1 MSAVAT
7 LAATLAA
14 LGVTV
19 WVGAPARPAAARL
32 GPTAAR
38 ATPPGGSTE
47 RATGEDPV
55 SGDPASGVPGARRR
69 HRLVLVAGG
78 LGVVLAAW
86 LGVGPR
92 GAAFAIIGLV
102 PTLTA
107 ATLVRGRRRSVVRA
121 RVETEVARA
130 CSLVA
135 AEVRAGRSPE
145 GAVGL
150 VAGDCPVLV
159 PAAAALGV
167 GDDVVR
173 TWRRQ
178 ATRPGCDGL
187 AELARAWEVSRACG
201 APMGPS
207 LDQVAD
213 ALEREA
219 EVSRLVRGELASAQA
234 TGRLMAVLPVVG
246 IGLGYSIGGRPVDFL
261 LHTTIGLGCLVG
273 AVVLAS
279 AGTLW
284 TTALARTPGREG

>member
-1 MSAVAT
+1 MSALAA

-14 LGVTV
+14 LAVAV
-19 WVGAPARPAAARL
+19 RVGPPARPAADRL
-32 GPTAAR
+32 VPVTAPATAPDRAVRTAA
-38 ATPPGGSTE
+38 T
-47 RATGEDPV
+47 
-55 SGDPASGVPGARRR
+55 RRR
-69 HRLVLVAGG
+69 LLGAAGG
-78 LGVVLAAW
+78 LTVVLAAG
-86 LGVGPR
+86 LVAGPP
-92 GAAFAIIGLV
+92 GAAYATIGLV
-102 PTLTA
+102 PTLTVA
-107 ATLVRGRRRSVVRA
+107 VLLRGRRRSGFRA
-121 RVETEVARA
+121 RLETEVARA

-145 GAVGL
+145 GAVGV

-173 TWRRQ
+173 TWRHQ
-178 ATRPGCDGL
+178 ATGPGCNGL
-187 AELARAWEVSRACG
+187 ADLARAWEVSRACG

-213 ALEREA
+213 SLEREA

-234 TGRLMAVLPVVG
+234 TGRLMAVLPLVG
-246 IGLGYSIGGRPVDFL
+246 IGLGHSIGGRPVDFL
-261 LHTTIGLGCLVG
+261 LHTTIGLACLVA
-273 AVVLAS
+273 AVVLAC